1 LKGGNA
7 QEKNIS
13 TDILIGAKMA
23 LDSLAGQG
31 KVINLKVMDSENK
44 AATIEELIATHDF
57 SKFDAV
63 VGPLFATNFKSFSM
77 MMEGSG
83 IQVVSPLS
91 NAEDL
96 LEIENVIIET
106 PSDKAIA
113 DKVMEEIKTHYKGEV
128 IQILTDDKNEEL

>member
-1 LKGGNA
+1 
-7 QEKNIS
+7 
-13 TDILIGAKMA
+13 KMA

-31 KVINLKVMDSENK
+31 KVISLKVMDTENK

-63 VGPLFATNFKSFSM
+63 VGPLFATNFKSFAT

-83 IQVVSPLS
+83 IAVVSPLS

-96 LEIENVIIET
+96 MNIENVLVAT

-113 DKVMEEIKTHYKGEV
+113 DKVMEEIKAHYKGEI
-128 IQILTDDKNEEL
+128 IQILTDDKH